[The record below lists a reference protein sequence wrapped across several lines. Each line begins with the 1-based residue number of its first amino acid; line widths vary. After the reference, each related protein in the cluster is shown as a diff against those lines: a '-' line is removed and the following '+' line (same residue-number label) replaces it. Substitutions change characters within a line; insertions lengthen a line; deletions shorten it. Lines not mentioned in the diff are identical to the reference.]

1 MRRYQTEGSRRLHQ
15 QTVPYLLDGVGSS
28 FHVSSYRDYPVAM
41 THGKGSKLY
50 DVDGN
55 EYIDYVLGFGPML
68 LGYCPPAVDRAVAEQ
83 LRRGSHFSAPTED
96 LKRLSQRLVEIIPSA
111 ELVAYQNSGTEVV
124 MYALR
129 LARAYTGKYKIV
141 KFEGQYHGWSDEE
154 KVSIDASCVEELGTG
169 RTPQDPPYQGTTA
182 VLCGG
187 PDRPALERPAGA
199 GAHPGRPEGGDRG
212 GAHGALYV

>member
-1 MRRYQTEGSRRLHQ
+1 MLPGGALCAEAPGPGEEDDMRRYQTEGSRRLHQ

-96 LKRLSQRLVEIIPSA
+96 LKRLSQQLVEIIPSA
-111 ELVAYQNSGTEVV
+111 ACGSRNVTVVPSTE
-124 MYALR
+124 
-129 LARAYTGKYKIV
+129 
-141 KFEGQYHGWSDEE
+141 
-154 KVSIDASCVEELGTG
+154 
-169 RTPQDPPYQGTTA
+169 TPQ
-182 VLCGG
+182 
-187 PDRPALERPAGA
+187 
-199 GAHPGRPEGGDRG
+199 
-212 GAHGALYV
+212 

>member
-1 MRRYQTEGSRRLHQ
+1 MLPGGALCAEAPGPGEEDDMRRYQTEGSRRLHQ

-83 LRRGSHFSAPTED
+83 LRRGSHFSAPTVKKVDRE
-96 LKRLSQRLVEIIPSA
+96 
-111 ELVAYQNSGTEVV
+111 
-124 MYALR
+124 YA
-129 LARAYTGKYKIV
+129 
-141 KFEGQYHGWSDEE
+141 D
-154 KVSIDASCVEELGTG
+154 
-169 RTPQDPPYQGTTA
+169 RTISYPTPFTS
-182 VLCGG
+182 V
-187 PDRPALERPAGA
+187 RPLLMR
-199 GAHPGRPEGGDRG
+199 
-212 GAHGALYV
+212 

>member
-141 KFEGQYHGWSDEE
+141 KFEGQYHGLSL
-154 KVSIDASCVEELGTG
+154 I
-169 RTPQDPPYQGTTA
+169 
-182 VLCGG
+182 
-187 PDRPALERPAGA
+187 
-199 GAHPGRPEGGDRG
+199 HI
-212 GAHGALYV
+212 

>member
-83 LRRGSHFSAPTED
+83 PFLRPHGGPETAVSTAGGDHSLGGAGG
-96 LKRLSQRLVEIIPSA
+96 LS
-111 ELVAYQNSGTEVV
+111 
-124 MYALR
+124 
-129 LARAYTGKYKIV
+129 
-141 KFEGQYHGWSDEE
+141 
-154 KVSIDASCVEELGTG
+154 ELGN
-169 RTPQDPPYQGTTA
+169 R
-182 VLCGG
+182 GG
-187 PDRPALERPAGA
+187 DVCPPAG
-199 GAHPGRPEGGDRG
+199 PGLHRK
-212 GAHGALYV
+212 V

>member
-1 MRRYQTEGSRRLHQ
+1 MLPGGALCAEAPGPGEEDDMRRYQTEGSRRLHQ

-129 LARAYTGKYKIV
+129 PR
-141 KFEGQYHGWSDEE
+141 
-154 KVSIDASCVEELGTG
+154 
-169 RTPQDPPYQGTTA
+169 R
-182 VLCGG
+182 
-187 PDRPALERPAGA
+187 
-199 GAHPGRPEGGDRG
+199 GDRG